1 MEFAK
6 DSSIEVLGELM
17 EEKGVSVSV
26 VDAFAENFIDG
37 PTFLM
42 LTEEDIK
49 SLIPLIGDR
58 ARVRMLKNWVELDLQ
73 VNPLNSTF
81 GWLNSLRIEFETV
94 SLDTLIYYVHFLA
107 S

>member
-42 LTEEDIK
+42 LTEEDLK

-58 ARVRMLKNWVELDLQ
+58 ARVRMLISQAKVSEKLGGAGFAGQPTELY
-73 VNPLNSTF
+73 V
-81 GWLNSLRIEFETV
+81 WLAEFFA
-94 SLDTLIYYVHFLA
+94 H
-107 S
+107 